1 MADPV
6 AHVFCQMQRWT
17 SALQDGASDA
27 VLLERFIQQRDE
39 AAFVAL
45 VARHGAMVLRLCR
58 RILGDAHEAED
69 AFQAAFLILARKAR
83 SLKQPEALAGW
94 LYGVARRVA
103 LKARTKS
110 AGRSLAATP
119 LDEALPDP
127 RPDPLTQLT
136 ARELLDILDE
146 EVERLPAAQR
156 SPFVLCCLEGRTQE
170 EAARILGAT
179 LGSIKGRLERGRKR
193 LHSRLAQRGVAL
205 PAALAIIA
213 ASRGE
218 VVSALLRQ
226 SAVRAA
232 LGGAASSPIAAALA
246 DSILKGMFA
255 GKLAGMTALVLTM
268 ALSVS
273 AVALAYRSP
282 AASAEDNSP
291 AAPAAPKKDAAGK
304 PEMRTDA
311 LAAGDNVL
319 GLPKPRD
326 AHRPGAVVL
335 HGGGRITDSAFDRF
349 VALAGGQ
356 RARIVLVPSAGYR
369 PRDYDNDEQFLA
381 AMRYRFSSWVHL
393 ASTRQ
398 VTSFAFLYTDDPDD
412 ADDAAFVRPLAT
424 ATGVWFCGGDQT
436 RLNYRFVGRFPRQ
449 TKFQSAL
456 RGVLERG
463 GVVGGTSAGM
473 AALPEIMTL
482 RQDQRRTAGP
492 LSAVA
497 GHGLGLIT
505 ATIVEQHFDGRNGR
519 LEHFTD
525 LLRDGPRL
533 DKLSG
538 RGGTGAKMLGLAV
551 EESTALIAQEDRLE
565 VVGNG
570 GAHVFLKSPADSTIV
585 WHTLR
590 SGSKATLKRNRRGE
604 VTLAR
609 EAPPH

>member
-6 AHVFCQMQRWT
+6 AQVFCQMQRWT
-17 SALQDGASDA
+17 SALQGGDASDA

-45 VARHGAMVLRLCR
+45 VARHGAMVLRVCR
-58 RILGDAHEAED
+58 RILGDAQEAED
-69 AFQAAFLILARKAR
+69 TFQAAFLILARKAR
-83 SLKQPEALAGW
+83 SLKQPEALPGW

-110 AGRSLAATP
+110 AGRSLSATP

-146 EVERLPAAQR
+146 EVERLPASQR

-170 EAARILGAT
+170 EAVRILGVT

-193 LHSRLAQRGVAL
+193 LHSRLARRGVAL
-205 PAALAIIA
+205 PAALAIVTMT
-213 ASRGE
+213 RGE

-232 LGGAASSPIAAALA
+232 IGGAASSPIAAALA

-273 AVALAYRSP
+273 AVALPYRSP
-282 AASAEDNSP
+282 AASAEDNP
-291 AAPAAPKKDAAGK
+291 PAAPKKADAGK
-304 PEMRTDA
+304 PGPRTDA
-311 LAAGDNVL
+311 LAAEDNVL

-326 AHRPGAVVL
+326 PRRPGAIVL
-335 HGGGRITDSAFDRF
+335 HGGGHITDSAFDRF

-356 RARIVLVPSAGYR
+356 RARIMLVPSASYR

-393 ASTRQ
+393 AAKGQ
-398 VTSFAFLYTDDPDD
+398 VTSFEFLYTDDPDN

-449 TKFQSAL
+449 TKFQAAL

-497 GHGLGLIT
+497 GHGLGLLT
-505 ATIVEQHFDGRNGR
+505 AAIVEQHFDGRNGR
-519 LEHFTD
+519 LERFTD

-533 DKLSG
+533 DKLCG
-538 RGGTGAKMLGLAV
+538 RGGVGAKMLGLAV
-551 EESTALIAQEDRLE
+551 EEGTALVVQEDRLE
-565 VVGNG
+565 VVGDG

-585 WHTLR
+585 WHTLL

-604 VTLAR
+604 ATLAR
-609 EAPPH
+609 GMPSH